1 MPEINVEW
9 NTWLIYSVIKKWGV
23 SLEVAASNNQF
34 RHSYPLVAPKGRMD
48 IGQMDPSTGEH
59 DGQLVM
65 AGDLSKIDELIGD
78 YVLEG
83 LGDID
88 EL

>member
-1 MPEINVEW
+1 
-9 NTWLIYSVIKKWGV
+9 
-23 SLEVAASNNQF
+23 
-34 RHSYPLVAPKGRMD
+34 MD
-48 IGQMDPSTGEH
+48 LSTGEH

-65 AGDLSKIDELIGD
+65 ADDLSKIDELIGD